1 MVAVTLRSQTC
12 SGGGTGGRKWLGV
25 KLVKVLLVD
34 DDVSIRT
41 MLRVAMSLETDF
53 EEIREAIDG
62 ADALQVMRDYR
73 PDVIVLDYTMPRMNG
88 AEVAELVR
96 TTQPETR
103 IIVFSGDV
111 HERPEWADACFVKG
125 AEPDLKQLISSAR
138 RVA

>member
-1 MVAVTLRSQTC
+1 M
-12 SGGGTGGRKWLGV
+12 
-25 KLVKVLLVD
+25 KVLLVD

-41 MLRVAMSLETDF
+41 LLRVAMSLETDF

-62 ADALQVMRDYR
+62 ADAVRVMRDYR
-73 PDVIVLDYTMPRMNG
+73 PDVIVLDYTMPHMNG

-96 TTQPETR
+96 TRRPDTR

-125 AEPDLKQLISSAR
+125 ADPDLKQLISSAR
-138 RVA
+138 PMAPER